1 MDSFRNCFVDNMD
14 LDELDWP
21 TAAPVLEYD
30 DSNAVVWT
38 ETADG
43 YTCDGAAI
51 VEVGSEGIDEAS
63 CKTACEEYSLADYT
77 TDAASVYG
85 YHAVLSEEHF
95 YLGKFDASI
104 TWVTTAILEE
114 YT

>member
-1 MDSFRNCFVDNMD
+1 MD

-21 TAAPVLEYD
+21 EAAPVIEYD
-30 DSNAVVWT
+30 VTNAPVWT

-43 YTCDGAAI
+43 YSCAGAAI
-51 VEVGSEGIDEAS
+51 VAIGANGITADD
-63 CKTACEEYSLADYT
+63 CKTACIEYELKDYT

-95 YLGKFDASI
+95 YLGKFEPTVA
-104 TWVTTAILEE
+104 WVTTAILEE
-114 YT
+114 YVTPED